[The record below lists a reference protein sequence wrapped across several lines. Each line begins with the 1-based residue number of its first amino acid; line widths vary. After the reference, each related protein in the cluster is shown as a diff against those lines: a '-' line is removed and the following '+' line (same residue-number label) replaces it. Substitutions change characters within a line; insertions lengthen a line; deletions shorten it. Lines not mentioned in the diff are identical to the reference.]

1 MKTLHTFIF
10 RSYIGPFVMTLF
22 ISIFILFMIFLWKWV
37 DELVGKGLSTGTLT
51 ELFFFASLSTVPLAL
66 PMAVLLSSL
75 MTFGNLGE
83 HYELAALKSS
93 GLSLHRIMSPLTVF
107 VFVLTIGAFLFSNYL
122 LPFTNLK
129 MISTLYDI
137 RNQKPA
143 LNIKEG
149 VFYNGIEGYSIR
161 IGKIDADGTTIHNVM
176 VYDHT
181 TQSGNTAMTIAK
193 DGEMMTTADK
203 NYLIISL
210 KDGYSYSEVLNQ
222 QNGNMTKPFMRS
234 KFKVQTVNLDL
245 SGFSMQ
251 KTEEELFKEN
261 HQMLN
266 GKQLLDAI
274 DTMQAEIDQSRA
286 RFFTALRPAYF
297 TNTEKYW
304 KRQDS
309 LKAKPA
315 ATDFMKTL
323 DAGERKRVYD
333 IAVNTVSNVRMAI
346 DSKVNEMESEERS
359 IRRFEIEFW
368 RKYTLSAAC
377 FIMLFIGAPLGAI
390 IRKGGLGMPMLISI
404 VLFILFWV
412 ITITGEKMAKEGTI
426 SSALGMWMGCA
437 IYLPLGLWLT
447 IKATADST
455 LFDYAA
461 LKERLQF
468 VVRIFRKKKKH
479 EGSSAV

>member
-22 ISIFILFMIFLWKWV
+22 ISVFILFMIFLWKWV
-37 DELVGKGLSTGTLT
+37 DELVGKGLDSGTLT

-93 GLSLHRIMSPLTVF
+93 GLSLHRIMFPLTVF
-107 VFVLTIGAFLFSNYL
+107 VVVLSIGAFLFSNYL
-122 LPFTNLK
+122 LPYTNLK

-161 IGKIDADGTTIHNVM
+161 IGKIDPDGTTIHNVM

-181 TQSGNTAMTIAK
+181 TQAGNTAMTIAK
-193 DGEMMTTADK
+193 DGEMMATADK
-203 NYLIISL
+203 SYLIISL

-222 QNGNMTKPFMRS
+222 QNGNITRPFMRS

-251 KTEEELFKEN
+251 KTEEDLFKEN

-266 GKQLLDAI
+266 GGQLLDAM
-274 DTMQAEIDQSRA
+274 DTMQAEINTDRA
-286 RFFTALRPAYF
+286 RFYPSLRPAYF
-297 TNTEKYW
+297 NHSEKYW
-304 KRQDS
+304 KHLDS
-309 LKAKPA
+309 LKVQPVSS
-315 ATDFMKTL
+315 DFM
-323 DAGERKRVYD
+323 AEFEPNERNRVYD
-333 IAVNTVSNVRMAI
+333 IAVNSISNVRMAI
-346 DSKVNEMESEERS
+346 DSKVNELESEERS

-368 RKYTLSAAC
+368 RKYTLSVAC

-412 ITITGEKMAKEGTI
+412 ITITGEKMAKEGSV
-426 SSALGMWMGCA
+426 SSAVGMWMGCA

-455 LFDYAA
+455 LFDYSA
-461 LKERLQF
+461 LKERAQALI
-468 VVRIFRKKKKH
+468 RIFRKKKKN
-479 EGSSAV
+479 EGSAAV